1 MTSEIRT
8 NTLTSRA
15 GMSTVTMT
23 DSGPMFSGI
32 TTFVDNSG
40 FTFGVGGGTS
50 IFTPATNVLTFGTNN
65 TEKIR
70 IDANGNTNIAGVTTA
85 ANFKTGVSNLHDVG
99 LTLSGGQIDVGSN
112 IKIGTAGVVTAT
124 SFVGSGANLTGITQ
138 TTINNNANNRLI
150 TGSGTANTLEG
161 EANLTWDGSTLQAV
175 GSDAQL
181 RLLDNSG
188 TQSAFRVMAYNGI
201 NLIQSGTAFSTGS
214 SADLGFTNMFAN
226 HEFMRIT
233 SQGNVLIGHSSRVL
247 TDSNYAPDCLEVGG
261 ASYANISL
269 TSGTT
274 ERAYWKYDTSGIEFG
289 SATNG
294 GDLYISSHG
303 SARIHIDSNG
313 STGINNL
320 GTHPNQFDPGARSL
334 VIGEVDGYGHTGM
347 TIKSNGT
354 DKNGTIY
361 FADGTG
367 SASYKGRIEY
377 HHSDDS
383 LNFGAGGVGGIFKLT
398 VNKSLSSG
406 NLGINGLTTNDS
418 YYGNLQCDNH
428 ANTLLGLNLGLVR
441 SGGTGSG
448 THEVQQ
454 LNSHGS
460 IGSCGIFM
468 GGNGSNNNSDIVFFA
483 FPQGSSSNTN
493 KGQNDFKVRIKNTGD
508 VMEVRTTQNSGNAGM
523 IIFRDGNSDFCGQIT
538 SNGANNTTS
547 YNTSSDYRL
556 KTNEALIT
564 DGITRV
570 KNLKPYKFEWKSDL
584 GTKVDGFFAHEAQTV
599 VPESVVGT
607 KDEVDSDG
615 EPKYQGIDQAKL
627 VPLLTASI
635 QELIVKVETLEQEN
649 IALRAR
655 VTNLEGN

>member
-1 MTSEIRT
+1 MAI
-8 NTLTSRA
+8 
-15 GMSTVTMT
+15 VI
-23 DSGPMFSGI
+23 SGVNNNDKI
-32 TTFVDNSG
+32 TASD
-40 FTFGVGGGTS
+40 GT
-50 IFTPATNVLTFGTNN
+50 
-65 TEKIR
+65 
-70 IDANGNTNIAGVTTA
+70 ID
-85 ANFKTGVSNLHDVG
+85 L
-99 LTLSGGQIDVGSN
+99 LSGVNYAGIITAPAFTTTGN
-112 IKIGTAGVVTAT
+112 LTAG
-124 SFVGSGANLTGITQ
+124 SINVGSGIQVGNAGIITATTLVGNVTGNVNHTSNLLLQISGSEKLRIANSGAFGLNGTNYGSSGQVLTSQGSGSSPTWSTITG
-138 TTINNNANNRLI
+138 TTINNNANDRVI
-150 TGSGTANTLEG
+150 TGSGSANTLEG

-201 NLIQSGTAFSTGS
+201 NLIQSGTAFSSGS
-214 SADLGFTNMFAN
+214 SADLGFTNMFGA

-233 SQGNVLIGHSSRVL
+233 SQGNVLIGHTSRVL

-320 GTHPNQFDPGARSL
+320 GTQPNQFDPGARSL

-354 DKNGTIY
+354 DKQGAIY

-367 SASYKGRIEY
+367 SASYRGRIEY

-383 LNFGAGGVGGIFKLT
+383 LNFGAGGVGGVFKLT
-398 VNKSLSSG
+398 VNKSLNTG
-406 NLGINGLTTNDS
+406 NLGINGLTADDS
-418 YYGNLQCDNH
+418 FYGNLQCDNH
-428 ANTLLGLNLGLVR
+428 ANTLLGMNLGLVR
-441 SGGTGSG
+441 SGSSG

-468 GGNGSNNNSDIVFFA
+468 GGNGSNNNSDITFFA
-483 FPQGSSSNTN
+483 FNQGSNANTN
-493 KGQNDFKVRIKNTGD
+493 MGQSAWKMKVKKSGD
-508 VMEVRTTQNSGNAGM
+508 VINVKTTQTSGNAGM
-523 IIFRDGNSDFCGQIT
+523 IIFRDGSNDFCGQIT
-538 SNGANNTTS
+538 SNGASNTTS

-556 KTNEALIT
+556 KINETIIT
-564 DGITRV
+564 DGISRL
-570 KNLKPYKFEWKSDL
+570 KQLKPYKFEWKSNL
-584 GTKVDGFFAHEAQTV
+584 GTIVDGFFAHEISSI
-599 VPESVVGT
+599 VPEAVTGT
-607 KDEVDSDG
+607 KDEVFTEDDLSDSVKIGD
-615 EPKYQGIDQAKL
+615 PKYQTVDHSKL
-627 VPLLTASI
+627 VPLLTAAL
-635 QELIVKVETLEQEN
+635 QEEIAKREALE
-649 IALRAR
+649 AR
-655 VTNLEGN
+655 VAALESS